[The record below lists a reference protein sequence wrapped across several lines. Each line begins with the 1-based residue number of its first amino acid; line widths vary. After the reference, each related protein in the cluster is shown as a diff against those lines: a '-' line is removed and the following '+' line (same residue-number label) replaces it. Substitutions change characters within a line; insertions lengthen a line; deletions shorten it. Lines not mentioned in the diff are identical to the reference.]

1 MSTGGEGQAPQ
12 PAQSPIPEGTG
23 EARLGTFRIG
33 LLSLYWVAIGFLW
46 LPLGNF
52 VLTIMLRDLPGVG
65 QAHQGTAVAIL
76 EGVGTLVA
84 VFWQPVM
91 GAVSDRTRSRFG
103 RRKPYIFV
111 ATIFS
116 ALFLLLISRPSPF
129 GSGAASGGGSLAWVF
144 SGAFLWLFLLY
155 FLLQV
160 SENAAQA
167 PYQGLLPDVV
177 PEDERSRASA
187 FVGSGNLFG
196 ILLGV
201 VVVGTFMGMRRPDLA
216 LTSMAVFL
224 VGAMLVTVL
233 VFPDK
238 VKPAEGARFNFKEVT
253 VGTFAI
259 SPRLHKDFMWLM
271 ASRLL
276 ILVSANGLQ
285 KFAVFY
291 FKDVFYPGPGT
302 HLEGL
307 ASLASRDLQGIIL
320 LVALVATFPAAELSH
335 RLGRRPFIVASG
347 ILGAI
352 GTLGLIFSAHL
363 FLPGFMTAPASSLL
377 GVPETLSQALYFGV
391 LIGIAVGIFLAVDWA
406 YMVDVIPVQES
417 GRFLGFSNI
426 ATASSGVIAGFLGGP
441 LLDIFNRGQL
451 LGQPGGYPVTF
462 GLYVVFFLLGSLA
475 IMKVRETRRRAAG
488 PRPLA
493 SGH

>member
-1 MSTGGEGQAPQ
+1 MP
-12 PAQSPIPEGTG
+12 SPIEEGAA

-129 GSGAASGGGSLAWVF
+129 GNGAASGSGSLAWVS

-224 VGAMLVTVL
+224 IGAMLVTVL

-238 VKPAEGARFNFKEVT
+238 VKPAEGTRFNFREVT

-259 SPRLHKDFMWLM
+259 SPKKHKDFMWLM

-285 KFAVFY
+285 KFSVFY

-335 RLGRRPFIVASG
+335 RLGRRPFIVTSG

-352 GTLGLIFSAHL
+352 GKPGALLRSPDRDRSRH
-363 FLPGFMTAPASSLL
+363 LPGRRL
-377 GVPETLSQALYFGV
+377 GVHGRRHPGPGERSLPGLLEHRHRQLGRDCRVPGRPAARHLQPRPAARSARGVPGDLRALRCV
-391 LIGIAVGIFLAVDWA
+391 L
-406 YMVDVIPVQES
+406 P
-417 GRFLGFSNI
+417 
-426 ATASSGVIAGFLGGP
+426 AGK
-441 LLDIFNRGQL
+441 
-451 LGQPGGYPVTF
+451 PGDHEGARDPPPH
-462 GLYVVFFLLGSLA
+462 
-475 IMKVRETRRRAAG
+475 RRATSDRIG
-488 PRPLA
+488 
-493 SGH
+493 